1 MLPPLIDA
9 VVSTCMLPPLLGD
22 LRLEL
27 ERCMQV
33 LATEPLLGDLRLELE
48 RFARLSGS
56 RGRHRSRLGFHGR
69 RRRCPRGPR
78 GLSLL
83 SHLHLPAQ
91 LRCLVELTTAL
102 CMQVLTT
109 ALNRCL
115 VELTR
120 RCRLSPLCMQVLI
133 TALCRLSP
141 LCRLL
146 DRRLLG

>member
-27 ERCMQV
+27 ER
-33 LATEPLLGDLRLELE
+33 L
-48 RFARLSGS
+48 ARLSGS
-56 RGRHRSRLGFHGR
+56 RGRHRSRLGFYGC

-83 SHLHLPAQ
+83 SRLQVLTTALCRLLSRLHLPAQ